1 MNRKHTAEDYEAL
14 IGRVRS
20 ARPDIA
26 LSTDIIVGFPG
37 ESDADFAA
45 TMTLAGRVR
54 FAQAFSFK
62 YSARRG
68 TAAAT
73 LGGQVPDSIKRER
86 LHALQSLLD
95 QDRHAF
101 DRAMVGRK
109 LKVLFEGAGRKPE
122 QIRGRSPYLQAVHA
136 EGPRSLIGEIVEVDI
151 QAAGPNSLQ
160 GVINLGFAW
169 REPVQAAV

>member
-1 MNRKHTAEDYEAL
+1 MRE
-14 IGRVRS
+14 

-37 ESDADFAA
+37 ESDVDFAA
-45 TMTLAGRVR
+45 TMALAARAR

-62 YSARRG
+62 YSARPG
-68 TAAAT
+68 TGAAT
-73 LGGQVPDSIKRER
+73 LDGQVAEAVKLER
-86 LHALQSLLD
+86 LHAVQSLLD

-101 DRAMVGRK
+101 DRATVGRR
-109 LKVLFEGAGRKPE
+109 LKVLFESAGRKPG
-122 QIRGRSPYLQAVHA
+122 QIGGRSPYLQAVHA

-151 QAAGPNSLQ
+151 QGAGPNSLH

>member
-1 MNRKHTAEDYEAL
+1 M
-14 IGRVRS
+14 
-20 ARPDIA
+20 
-26 LSTDIIVGFPG
+26 
-37 ESDADFAA
+37 
-45 TMTLAGRVR
+45 
-54 FAQAFSFK
+54 
-62 YSARRG
+62 
-68 TAAAT
+68 
-73 LGGQVPDSIKRER
+73 
-86 LHALQSLLD
+86 QSLLD

-101 DRAMVGRK
+101 DQAMVGRK

-122 QIRGRSPYLQAVHA
+122 QIGGRSPYLQAVHA